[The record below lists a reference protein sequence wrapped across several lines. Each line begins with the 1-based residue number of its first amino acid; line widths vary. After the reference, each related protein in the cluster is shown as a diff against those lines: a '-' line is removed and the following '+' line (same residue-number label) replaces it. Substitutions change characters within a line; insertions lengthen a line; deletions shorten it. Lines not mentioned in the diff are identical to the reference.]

1 MSTIRGKFQQNEV
14 MKVDRVQRS
23 TFMISFVEKNPD
35 FYYANDKFSLQ
46 GTGNSL
52 WDARRQEK
60 CIRVEQRFT
69 EVVWD

>member
-1 MSTIRGKFQQNEV
+1 
-14 MKVDRVQRS
+14 
-23 TFMISFVEKNPD
+23 MISFVEKIPD

-60 CIRVEQRFT
+60 YIGVEQRFT